1 LKVAAYQYAVS
12 GDRKPAELMLMDA
25 IDRFG
30 VRAVT
35 GRDVLAA
42 GEILRARHAEFIV
55 KSYRARAEAE
65 SWPEF
70 INSNPAAA
78 LVLGEAERLANGE

>member
-1 LKVAAYQYAVS
+1 LKVAAYEYAVS

-30 VRAVT
+30 ARAVT
-35 GRDVLAA
+35 GRDVLTAS
-42 GEILRARHAEFIV
+42 EILRARHAEFIV

-65 SWPEF
+65 SWPDF
-70 INSNPAAA
+70 VNQNPHAAK
-78 LVLGEAERLANGE
+78 VLNEAERLANGE